1 MNHTP
6 NKLRIAIDHDVI
18 EPILILIIHINVY
31 FREDCFKH

>member
-6 NKLRIAIDHDVI
+6 NKLWTAIDHDVI

-31 FREDCFKH
+31 FGEDCFKH